1 MIAIIVNLFKGK
13 NAKDVMLNRSTT
25 KIIISKHRIH
35 INRKILT
42 FEKNKHREK

>member
-1 MIAIIVNLFKGK
+1 MIAILVNLFKGK

-42 FEKNKHREK
+42 FEKNKDRQK